1 MLTMKRYMGFLFL
14 LRCLVLTETWPE
26 IGESRFISA
35 GYSDDQQFVRFDSD
49 SESQRAKSQAP
60 WMDKMDQEYW
70 EGEMLLST
78 VAAQNYRVDLQ
89 TLRHYY
95 NQSEGGVHIFQR
107 MCGCEVFP
115 DLKFKRGFKQ
125 YAYDGHD
132 YIALDTETYTW
143 TAAVPEP
150 VNTKLKIEA
159 ERSLAERKKAYLE
172 ETCVLWLHKY
182 LEIGKEMLKRA
193 DLPSAQVTCH
203 TDPDGEVTL
212 QCRAQDF
219 YPEEIHLT
227 WPAGDGTFQKWAAL
241 GITSGQEGKY
251 TCQKV
256 QTGVELLGGVG
267 KGLVSLRPE
276 RDQGL
281 SFSFSTLELQSSC
294 TWIIVGGIAVVLLL
308 IAVIA
313 GVVIWRNENSG
324 RQDGRGSSGS
334 KHHEDSGILPELAAC
349 LSVPKS
355 SIFHLIECYIDSNT
369 VYEQTCKWKT
379 FSGRCL
385 AVL

>member
-251 TCQKV
+251 TCQVQHEELSEPLTLKWGKDSEEELGKRPSPTSQKV

-281 SFSFSTLELQSSC
+281 SFSFSTLDDSAQ
-294 TWIIVGGIAVVLLL
+294 
-308 IAVIA
+308 
-313 GVVIWRNENSG
+313 
-324 RQDGRGSSGS
+324 GSDVSLTAKG
-334 KHHEDSGILPELAAC
+334 EILGILELER
-349 LSVPKS
+349 S
-355 SIFHLIECYIDSNT
+355 
-369 VYEQTCKWKT
+369 
-379 FSGRCL
+379 
-385 AVL
+385 

>member
-251 TCQKV
+251 TCQVQHEELSEPLTLKWGKDM
-256 QTGVELLGGVG
+256 QTG
-267 KGLVSLRPE
+267 
-276 RDQGL
+276 
-281 SFSFSTLELQSSC
+281 SSC

-334 KHHEDSGILPELAAC
+334 KHHEDSDSDSAQGSDVSLTAKGEILGILELER
-349 LSVPKS
+349 S
-355 SIFHLIECYIDSNT
+355 
-369 VYEQTCKWKT
+369 
-379 FSGRCL
+379 
-385 AVL
+385 

>member
-1 MLTMKRYMGFLFL
+1 MGFLFL
-14 LRCLVLTETWPE
+14 LRCLVLTETW
-26 IGESRFISA
+26 A
-35 GYSDDQQFVRFDSD
+35 GNPGLHVSGSHSLRYFDTVQFVRFDSD

-251 TCQKV
+251 TCQVQHEELSEPLTLKWGKDSEEELGKRPSPTSQKV
-256 QTGVELLGGVG
+256 QTGSLIPVLFLLTSAFLHNVG
-267 KGLVSLRPE
+267 PCGHHCTLLAKP
-276 RDQGL
+276 QGSIISALIPLSKASRLCLL
-281 SFSFSTLELQSSC
+281 SFYLSHFVE
-294 TWIIVGGIAVVLLL
+294 
-308 IAVIA
+308 
-313 GVVIWRNENSG
+313 
-324 RQDGRGSSGS
+324 RQPAIRARG
-334 KHHEDSGILPELAAC
+334 L
-349 LSVPKS
+349 
-355 SIFHLIECYIDSNT
+355 
-369 VYEQTCKWKT
+369 WK
-379 FSGRCL
+379 
-385 AVL
+385 